1 MLKKKLFF
9 CIYNEEE
16 IDKDLEIETIVDTIE
31 ELSKYLEKSKSSL
44 YELGI
49 KKKLNLRKYI
59 YIKNKKYLII
69 VDKD

>member
-16 IDKDLEIETIVDTIE
+16 IDKDLEIETTVDTIE
-31 ELSKYLEKSKSSL
+31 ELSKYLEKSKSFL